1 MLIRLLVQ
9 TAVFLA
15 TAALG
20 LLVTA
25 AALPGFRF
33 SWSGFT
39 IVVVVFAVAQTLVTA
54 MARPLARKH
63 APALVAG
70 VGLVSSFLALLV
82 ASAFTGLSVDGV
94 VTWVLATLIVWLV
107 TSVAAWMLPKLTTR
121 DRGRA

>member
-9 TAVFLA
+9 TAAFLA

-25 AALPGFRF
+25 AILPGFRF

-39 IVVVVFAVAQTLVTA
+39 IVIVIFAIAQNLA
-54 MARPLARKH
+54 AALARSLARRH
-63 APALVAG
+63 APRLVML
-70 VGLVSSFLALLV
+70 VGLVSSFVALLV
-82 ASAFTGLSVDGV
+82 ASAFTELTVDGV
-94 VTWVLATLIVWLV
+94 GTWLLATLIVWLV
-107 TSVAAWMLPKLTTR
+107 TSLAAWLLPRFTG